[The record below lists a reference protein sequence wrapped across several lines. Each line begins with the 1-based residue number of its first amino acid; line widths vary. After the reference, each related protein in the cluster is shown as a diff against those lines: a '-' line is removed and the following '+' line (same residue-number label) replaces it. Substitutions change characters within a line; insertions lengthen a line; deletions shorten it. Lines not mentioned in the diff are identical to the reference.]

1 MPIKLLPACSYYKLL
16 HEQALQS
23 QIVTLASALSMVM
36 CPYNITMLTGI
47 FSEIDRHSDVIGIME
62 LILHLN
68 E

>member
-36 CPYNITMLTGI
+36 CPYNITMLTSI
-47 FSEIDRHSDVIGIME
+47 FSEIETQWCNWHLGTHSTP
-62 LILHLN
+62 
-68 E
+68 